1 MAARNTD
8 VGRHFTSSPP
18 AKSKMPPIGG
28 PTGPKT
34 NTTKPANSK
43 MNQKQE
49 SGGGV
54 FQPVQKPVAGINGK
68 RVNFY
73 GK

>member
-1 MAARNTD
+1 MNNTMES
-8 VGRHFTSSPP
+8 GRHNTGQPL
-18 AKSKMPPIGG
+18 AKSG
-28 PTGPKT
+28 
-34 NTTKPANSK
+34 TKPP
-43 MNQKQE
+43 KQGKTD

-68 RVNFY
+68 PVKFY